1 MKARDS
7 GMPEEQMWASFFD
20 APRMLAALGFTG
32 IKGNV
37 ADFGCG
43 YGTFT
48 IAAASLTIAT
58 VFAFDIE
65 REMIVATAHK
75 ARSLDLHNVCAV
87 HRDVIELGSGL
98 ADATLAYAML
108 FNILHAEQPLVLL
121 REVFRTLAPG
131 GKIAVVH
138 WIYDSSTPRGPDLSI
153 RPRPEHCRDWLK
165 ESGFELDIPLVSLP
179 PYHYGI
185 VGRKPNET
193 PETSTRQM
201 RRS

>member
-20 APRMLAALGFTG
+20 APRMLAALGFTDVTW
-32 IKGNV
+32 NV

-48 IAAASLTIAT
+48 IAAASLTNAT

-65 REMIVATAHK
+65 REMIEATAHK
-75 ARSLDLHNVCAV
+75 AQSLGMHNVCAV

-121 REVFRTLAPG
+121 REVFSTLAPG

-153 RPRPEHCRDWLK
+153 RPRPEHSRDWLK
-165 ESGFELDIPLVSLP
+165 ESGFELVMPLVSLP

-193 PETSTRQM
+193 PETSTKQM

>member
-32 IKGNV
+32 IKGDV

-48 IAAASLTIAT
+48 IAAANLTTAT

-65 REMIVATAHK
+65 REMIEATAHK
-75 ARSLDLHNVCAV
+75 AQSLGMHNVCAV

-98 ADATLAYAML
+98 ADIHDVPEPRQLLIPRPGNEGIQSASLW
-108 FNILHAEQPLVLL
+108 NSPLVRS
-121 REVFRTLAPG
+121 RESNASPSKR
-131 GKIAVVH
+131 
-138 WIYDSSTPRGPDLSI
+138 
-153 RPRPEHCRDWLK
+153 
-165 ESGFELDIPLVSLP
+165 
-179 PYHYGI
+179 
-185 VGRKPNET
+185 
-193 PETSTRQM
+193 